1 VAGLVDAPLL
11 GRSGG
16 CDAVGAVG
24 AVRAV
29 DRRRVSLV
37 RAFEPVLFRGS
48 GAGYLN
54 HLEMS
59 AFMAIS
65 SVAKIR
71 DPDSSRAQV
80 SPIDG
85 I

>member
-16 CDAVGAVG
+16 CNAVGAVG
-24 AVRAV
+24 AGRAV
-29 DRRRVSLV
+29 DRWRVNLV

-59 AFMAIS
+59 AVMAIS

-71 DPDSSRAQV
+71 GLNSKHQ
-80 SPIDG
+80 
-85 I
+85 

>member
-1 VAGLVDAPLL
+1 
-11 GRSGG
+11 
-16 CDAVGAVG
+16 
-24 AVRAV
+24 
-29 DRRRVSLV
+29 V